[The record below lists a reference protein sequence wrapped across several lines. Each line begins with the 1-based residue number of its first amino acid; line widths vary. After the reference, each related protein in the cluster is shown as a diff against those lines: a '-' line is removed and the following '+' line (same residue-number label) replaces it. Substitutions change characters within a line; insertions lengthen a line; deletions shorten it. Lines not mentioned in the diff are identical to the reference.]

1 MGRLSRFVL
10 WGGVALLMLSFPICL
25 GSIVSGNDLGA
36 QLATVGVIAI
46 FVGVF
51 FGVIA
56 NMFSKD

>member
-1 MGRLSRFVL
+1 MRRLSRFVF

-25 GSIVSGNDLGA
+25 GSIVSGDDFGA
-36 QLATVGVIAI
+36 GLATVGVIAM

-56 NMFSKD
+56 NMFSRD